1 MARGGRDGR
10 RRRRGRRGGGSAQ
23 GDGSEPSFV
32 ARPVPAHDEL
42 TPYLR
47 TGLTPPLFKRA
58 VVASLQEQEV
68 LDAEADEVIA
78 EGVEVLSAIERGVT
92 TRKMWMYYG
101 ISVWCGCTTVLG

>member
-1 MARGGRDGR
+1 MARGGRVGR

-47 TGLTPPLFKRA
+47 TGLTRA
-58 VVASLQEQEV
+58 VVASLREYFQNEV
-68 LDAEADEVIA
+68 LDADGRPRTGIMYAA
-78 EGVEVLSAIERGVT
+78 PGRPGVVRIKVLR
-92 TRKMWMYYG
+92 WDP
-101 ISVWCGCTTVLG
+101 